1 MPAARGPGAQ
11 ALGGAALTEAD
22 LMRQIMVALSA
33 DGHFVARANVGLFF
47 TADGRPVKTGL
58 PKGFSDL
65 FGHRASDARALYL
78 EVKTATG
85 RASKEQLAFIA
96 AMQKRGALAAIVRS
110 VEDARLAVNAG

>member
-1 MPAARGPGAQ
+1 
-11 ALGGAALTEAD
+11 
-22 LMRQIMVALSA
+22 MRAIMVALSA

-65 FGHRASDARALYL
+65 FGHRKTDAQAFYF
-78 EVKTATG
+78 EVKTPTG
-85 RASKEQLAFIA
+85 RVRPEQTAFIA

-110 VEDARLAVNAG
+110 VADARLEIAGKPHE